1 MKNSKDVNIEN
12 DIDVRETFLI
22 IWNYKIL
29 ILIVI
34 SIGIFLSLIYSQ
46 SLEKEYTSHA
56 IFRIEG
62 EKNNALSLESEFSSL
77 SGFFNTST
85 TSTIPID
92 KINGRVF
99 IENLDETLDFK
110 NDPFYNTYNP
120 NHVDPFWKARIK
132 RVIKWKTKPPNVQ
145 ELIWQKIA
153 KNYTDSVSLTETE
166 NESLKVSVNHTNA
179 NRAAEIANKIMSN
192 LIADRKNSREILLKK
207 KLTYLAEQLAK
218 AQKDLEISESK
229 LKTFK
234 LQNSALPLET
244 FNISSLNLNTLR
256 DELIGTEKM
265 LSAVEELSAILDNKE
280 ISNND
285 YLLLKK
291 NHSIVDQVEFRRI
304 LGLNELISL
313 WSWPEKSTVTA
324 VYDILKERKTKL
336 KTDIKTSKE
345 SAEEF
350 GEALKY
356 YGVIK
361 REAEISEATYQVLM
375 EQVKSQSLLAGFAP
389 DLSQIFNYASPSFT
403 QTSPNL
409 RGIILLGSII
419 SLIFS
424 LSLTFIFANLRNV
437 SYSKNTLLN
446 NIKPQFNF
454 SIKKL
459 KLFRNLGLEKTNELV
474 HKKNHP
480 TLRDLSIEIYKSGIS
495 HIVIT
500 SSKAK
505 IPSYNIALA
514 LACFMQSKKN
524 RIAIVNISNKKTIPI
539 DKLENNTIVGYD
551 ISNTMEYIYII
562 NTKDGNNIRETIS
575 QKNYID
581 DLQKLK
587 KEFDLLIMCIDDN
600 EISSSLRVLE
610 GQNIFHITIAKT
622 KRTKLKTLDR
632 MQSLLPIQGLLYE

>member
-12 DIDVRETFLI
+12 EIDVRETFLI
-22 IWNYKIL
+22 IWNYKIF
-29 ILIVI
+29 ISIVI

-56 IFRIEG
+56 IFKIEG
-62 EKNNALSLESEFSSL
+62 ETNNRLSLGSELSSFA
-77 SGFFNTST
+77 GFFNPNS
-85 TSTIPID
+85 SSQIPID
-92 KINGRVF
+92 QINGRVF
-99 IENLDETLDFK
+99 IESLDKTLDFK

-120 NHVDPFWKARIK
+120 NHVDPFWKAKIK
-132 RVIKWKTKPPNVQ
+132 RIIKWKTKSPNVQ

-153 KNYTDSVSLTETE
+153 KNYTDSVTLIETE
-166 NESLKVSVNHTNA
+166 NGSLKVTVKHTNS
-179 NRAAEIANKIMSN
+179 NRAAEIANKIMFN
-192 LIADRKNSREILLKK
+192 LIADKKNNREKLLNK

-218 AQKDLEISESK
+218 AQKDLEISSSK
-229 LKTFK
+229 LKTFT

-265 LSAVEELSAILDNKE
+265 LSAVEELSAILNVKE

-291 NHSIVDQVEFRRI
+291 NHPIVDQVEFRRI

-324 VYDILKERKTKL
+324 VYDVLKERKTRL
-336 KTDIKTSKE
+336 KTDIKLSKE

-350 GEALKY
+350 GEALEY
-356 YGVIK
+356 YGAIK
-361 REAEISEATYQVLM
+361 REAEISEASYQVLM
-375 EQVKSQSLLAGFAP
+375 EQVKSQSVLAGFAP
-389 DLSQIFNYASPSFT
+389 DLSEVFNYASPSFT
-403 QTSPNL
+403 QTFPNQ

-419 SLIFS
+419 SLVFS

-437 SYSKNTLLN
+437 SYSKVSLLN

-459 KLFRNLGLEKTNELV
+459 KLFRNLSLEKTNELV

-539 DKLENNTIVGYD
+539 DKLEHNTIVGYD
-551 ISNTMEYIYII
+551 ISHTMEYVYII
-562 NTKDGNNIRETIS
+562 NTKDGNNIQETIS

-587 KEFDLLIMCIDDN
+587 KEFNLLIMCIDDN
-600 EISSSLRVLE
+600 EISSSLRALE